1 VFAYGRGTPVRKAA
15 PALTFL
21 FIYHARHP
29 SHRNYTAAPL
39 LPTPSLAPAVHP
51 RLSPPPLSRSHLL
64 TLPLAHALTRS
75 LAHSLTFSLS
85 HPITL
90 SLSHTLTH
98 TLSHFL
104 NVSESLAGM
113 PPLVRPPSA
122 VARVWQDS
130 QVSLSLS
137 ERERLT
143 PPPLLSHS
151 LTLSLAH
158 SLTLSRTLSLAQ
170 RERGFGG
177 DAATGQSPFRCR
189 ASLALTRQSRPDVG
203 LGLSHFQYESLEN
216 HLSCFLQLPLRL
228 NPTPDHP

>member
-1 VFAYGRGTPVRKAA
+1 
-15 PALTFL
+15 
-21 FIYHARHP
+21 
-29 SHRNYTAAPL
+29 
-39 LPTPSLAPAVHP
+39 
-51 RLSPPPLSRSHLL
+51 
-64 TLPLAHALTRS
+64 
-75 LAHSLTFSLS
+75 
-85 HPITL
+85 
-90 SLSHTLTH
+90 
-98 TLSHFL
+98 
-104 NVSESLAGM
+104 M

-203 LGLSHFQYESLEN
+203 LGLSHLQYEGVNNL
-216 HLSCFLQLPLRL
+216 LSCSLLARQLVSYRGTSLVRNRTHLGPYSRTMPLALGGPEGGAFSYERGTSVILSLTTLAAPLRARHSAAPSL
-228 NPTPDHP
+228 